1 MTQSTLPQTALGVLL
16 NVSANYVLP
25 GAGNALSGAY
35 WMALSGSEQI
45 QRRGKIYSI
54 NNLAIDVALD
64 SFLGN
69 SIEGIFKRGAKDIL
83 IKEMGKNGVIE
94 GGTEVSQTLLKY
106 ANDWAIA
113 PNDRAKKEIIDE
125 AVKYVKGGDMFMEFA
140 SSFASGAIIGGAGNV
155 VDAKIRPQAKID
167 VGTDMG
173 VEATEMAQE
182 TIETPQQ
189 VETPVKDEIEIV
201 EQLRGAKGKT
211 ADDIMKTFPN
221 IKLTKAVGSKDVYG
235 NKIEIKKG
243 EKLTPYEM
251 KDGKI
256 LLQDGETYLVSK
268 NQFQNIKGNSVVAE
282 GKPFAPELE
291 ELEESV
297 SISNRD
303 NPYSEG
309 NKFKTVSKEEA
320 IKLFESGKNITG
332 NFGGNVGR
340 HMITEKS
347 QINNAFDFQT
357 QIRNTFKERYASYQL
372 PGGENY
378 KEILI
383 KAPKK
388 YKGTESGLPDGYSYS
403 TGIDGYSIIND
414 KTKDVVSFSS
424 ISQEKALN
432 NFLKDEG
439 KEQLFKSSHW
449 DEPNIIA
456 HLRLNERTY
465 NGKKVTFME
474 ELQSDWAK
482 HNRELEDAAKHTGI
496 PHKEGAVPSHALLKK

>member
-1 MTQSTLPQTALGVLL
+1 
-16 NVSANYVLP
+16 
-25 GAGNALSGAY
+25 
-35 WMALSGSEQI
+35 
-45 QRRGKIYSI
+45 
-54 NNLAIDVALD
+54 
-64 SFLGN
+64 
-69 SIEGIFKRGAKDIL
+69 
-83 IKEMGKNGVIE
+83 
-94 GGTEVSQTLLKY
+94 
-106 ANDWAIA
+106 
-113 PNDRAKKEIIDE
+113 
-125 AVKYVKGGDMFMEFA
+125 MEFA

-155 VDAKIRPQAKID
+155 VDAKIRPQSKIN

-173 VEATEMAQE
+173 DTITPDDGGVISPKATEMAQE
-182 TIETPQQ
+182 TIETPQL

-221 IKLTKAVGSKDVYG
+221 IKLTKAVEAKDVYG

-268 NQFQNIKGNSVVAE
+268 NQFQNIKGQSVVAE

-303 NPYSEG
+303 NTYSEG

-378 KEILI
+378 KEVLI
-383 KAPKK
+383 KAP
-388 YKGTESGLPDGYSYS
+388 SDAD
-403 TGIDGYSIIND
+403 IM
-414 KTKDVVSFSS
+414 
-424 ISQEKALN
+424 
-432 NFLKDEG
+432 
-439 KEQLFKSSHW
+439 FKS
-449 DEPNIIA
+449 A
-456 HLRLNERTY
+456 H
-465 NGKKVTFME
+465 
-474 ELQSDWAK
+474 
-482 HNRELEDAAKHTGI
+482 
-496 PHKEGAVPSHALLKK
+496 